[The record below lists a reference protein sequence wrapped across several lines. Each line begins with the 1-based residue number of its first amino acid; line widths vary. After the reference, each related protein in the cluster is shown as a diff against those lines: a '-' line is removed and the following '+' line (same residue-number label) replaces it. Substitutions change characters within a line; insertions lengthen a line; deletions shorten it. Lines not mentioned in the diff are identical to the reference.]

1 MYFIFVHR
9 VVVFCSYRR
18 AVLIDGTRRRALG
31 NKRSWIALRAA
42 AAVPRGAAGA
52 ATATERAG
60 AVAAFRG
67 RSQIKKG
74 VNLISRTNA
83 FVHNW
88 QLALAIGIAGNM
100 ACHTHTHTHM
110 NTHIQ
115 TYIRTHSR
123 QLTARSAFAF
133 CIWPAATNICPCSF
147 YVALH
152 WCVCLSVCVPV
163 CVCAV
168 FFCQRFLKN
177 GSNY

>member
-31 NKRSWIALRAA
+31 NKRSWIALGVA
-42 AAVPRGAAGA
+42 AAVARGAAGA
-52 ATATERAG
+52 ATATATERAG

-100 ACHTHTHTHM
+100 ACHTHTHTH
-110 NTHIQ
+110 IQ
-115 TYIRTHSR
+115 TYICTHSR

-133 CIWPAATNICPCSF
+133 GQRQQIFALVRFMLPCTG
-147 YVALH
+147 
-152 WCVCLSVCVPV
+152 
-163 CVCAV
+163 VCA
-168 FFCQRFLKN
+168 
-177 GSNY
+177 

>member
-9 VVVFCSYRR
+9 VVAFCSYRR

-31 NKRSWIALRAA
+31 NKRSWIALGV
-42 AAVPRGAAGA
+42 AAVARGAAGA

-100 ACHTHTHTHM
+100 ACHTHTHT
-110 NTHIQ
+110 
-115 TYIRTHSR
+115 
-123 QLTARSAFAF
+123 
-133 CIWPAATNICPCSF
+133 
-147 YVALH
+147 
-152 WCVCLSVCVPV
+152 
-163 CVCAV
+163 
-168 FFCQRFLKN
+168 
-177 GSNY
+177 

>member
-31 NKRSWIALRAA
+31 NKRSWIALGVA
-42 AAVPRGAAGA
+42 AAVARGAAGA

-100 ACHTHTHTHM
+100 ACHTHTHTYM
-110 NTHIQ
+110 NTVIQ

-152 WCVCLSVCVPV
+152 WCVCLFVSVCV

>member
-31 NKRSWIALRAA
+31 NKRSWIALGVA
-42 AAVPRGAAGA
+42 AAVARGAAGA

-60 AVAAFRG
+60 AVAAIRG

-100 ACHTHTHTHM
+100 ACHTHTHTHEY
-110 NTHIQ
+110 THADIHSYTLAS
-115 TYIRTHSR
+115 TY
-123 QLTARSAFAF
+123 SAVSV
-133 CIWPAATNICPCSF
+133 CILHLASGNKYLPLFVLCCPAL
-147 YVALH
+147 V
-152 WCVCLSVCVPV
+152 CVRLSVCVPV
-163 CVCAV
+163 CVCCL
-168 FFCQRFLKN
+168 FFASDF
-177 GSNY
+177 